1 MKTLIC
7 IPAHNEEDNI
17 AEIIRACQKYGEVL
31 VIDDGSTDNT
41 FEIALQTALVIHN
54 PPGSQYGDGFIQGCE
69 WALYKNGIQVVFMNA
84 GGSHFPEDIP
94 RLLKGLEGNDMVIGS
109 RILRHSVCR
118 QPLIRRPLTYLATR
132 FLGLLVGEKRVDYSS
147 FRAFNYWAMVVA
159 YDLAKS
165 LPKETRLFNP
175 LLTYKLYKSGLKIKQ
190 APISYRA
197 INNQLHLEKFIQV
210 AWILLKYMIRS
221 KRLNIGSNR

>member
-1 MKTLIC
+1 MIPLIC
-7 IPAHNEEDNI
+7 IPARNEEDNI
-17 AEIIRACQKYGEVL
+17 AEIVKACQEYGEVF

-41 FEIALQTALVIHN
+41 LEIALQVTETIHN

-69 WALYKNGIQVVFMNA
+69 WALYKNGRQVVFMNA

-94 RLLKGLEGNDMVIGS
+94 RLLKELESNDMVIGS
-109 RILRHSVCR
+109 RILKHSVCK

-132 FLGLLVGEKRVDYSS
+132 FLGLLVGEKQVDYSS

-159 YDLAKS
+159 YDLAKN

-175 LLTYKLYKSGLKIKQ
+175 LLAYKLYKSGLKIKQ
-190 APISYRA
+190 VPISYQA
-197 INNQLHLEKFIQV
+197 INNQLHLWKFVQTFF
-210 AWILLKYMIRS
+210 LLIRN
-221 KRLNIGSNR
+221 K